1 MPVGLDRLWG
11 EDACCRDQTGSLET
25 LAELLEP
32 LEVRW
37 LVLADGAGK
46 PLAAWSTQPPFSASE
61 AERLAAEG
69 ARRLEGRAW
78 CTFVRRGSPWMGF
91 AMRITRQSADVL
103 LAGQVR
109 RIPRVGRR
117 LHTHRRSLYVGG
129 KLACTL
135 VEMQS
140 RNQRLRAHVR
150 QLVAECETVRA
161 AQAEAVAAAL
171 AACDRRLQH
180 NLGPMRAE
188 GDEGGWQPD
197 VAKVARAADLAV
209 LRDADV
215 QTAQAS
221 PYAQDN
227 QSCLPCA

>member
-11 EDACCRDQTGSLET
+11 EDVCCRDQTGALET
-25 LAELLEP
+25 MAELLDP

-37 LVLADGAGK
+37 LILADGAGK
-46 PLAAWSTQPPFSASE
+46 PLAAWSAQSPFLVSE

-78 CTFVRRGSPWMGF
+78 CTFMRRGSPWMGF

-109 RIPRVGRR
+109 RIPRVGRQ
-117 LHTHRRSLYVGG
+117 LHTRRRSLYVGG
-129 KLACTL
+129 KLACAL

-161 AQAEAVAAAL
+161 AQAEVVAAAL
-171 AACDRRLQH
+171 AACDRRIRETLGDTSWGGHAGGLQPAM
-180 NLGPMRAE
+180 GE
-188 GDEGGWQPD
+188 
-197 VAKVARAADLAV
+197 AAQAVEPAV
-209 LRDADV
+209 LAKPSS
-215 QTAQAS
+215 QTLQTS
-221 PYAQDN
+221 PSPQERRG
-227 QSCLPCA
+227 CLPCA